1 MKRFV
6 AVAGNIGVGKTSLVE
21 FLHNRYQLKPF
32 FEPHEQNPYLKDF
45 YNDMRRWAF
54 RSQIYFLT
62 HKFRMHR
69 KMEQVPEAVI
79 QDRTIYEDAEIFA
92 HNLHK
97 SRYINQRDWKTYC
110 DLYETLRNE
119 LTPPDLMIFLRCT
132 TKTMRKRIKM
142 RGRQMEASISTS
154 YLRRLEALYQDWISR
169 YHLSDVIQIDS
180 DNLDYVTDL
189 VHQIDLLQ
197 QIEKKL
203 NKIR

>member
-1 MKRFV
+1 MNRFV

-21 FLHNRYQLKPF
+21 FLHHRYQLKPF
-32 FEPHEQNPYLKDF
+32 FEPHAQNPYLNDF
-45 YNDMRRWAF
+45 YKDMRRWAF

-69 KMEQVPEAVI
+69 KMEQVPGSVI

-92 HNLHK
+92 HNLHM
-97 SRYINQRDWKTYC
+97 SRAINQRDWKTYW

-119 LTPPDLMIFLRCT
+119 LTPPDLMIFLRCS

-142 RGRQMEASISTS
+142 RGRKMEASISTS

-180 DNLDYVTDL
+180 DNIDYVTDL

-203 NKIR
+203 DKIR